1 MLKIIAILILI
12 YIAGGI
18 YRIVSD
24 FRQPLINKPDY
35 VRNPRLSLFL
45 FIMIM
50 WFPLLIMDIKQIG
63 IKRLWKQNRR
73 TARLAKLERKTKKLE
88 RQFKQGKF

>member
-1 MLKIIAILILI
+1 MIKIIIILILI

-24 FRQPLINKPDY
+24 FRQPFINKPDY

-50 WFPLLIMDIKQIG
+50 WFPLLIMDIRQTG
-63 IKRLWKQNRR
+63 IKRLWKENRR
-73 TARLAKLERKTKKLE
+73 MARLAKLERKTKKLE
-88 RQFKQGKF
+88 R